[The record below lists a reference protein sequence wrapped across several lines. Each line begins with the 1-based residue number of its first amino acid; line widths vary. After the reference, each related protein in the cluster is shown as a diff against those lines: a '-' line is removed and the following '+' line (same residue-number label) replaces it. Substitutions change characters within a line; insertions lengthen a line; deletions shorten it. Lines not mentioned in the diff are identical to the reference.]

1 MMTSVKNAVPYSFP
15 FFLALSKVFKIPSM
29 CAKFKPEFKSV
40 NSSFLS
46 RKGFLFH
53 QGLLGQNTPV
63 GIGLIE
69 LTKQSD
75 KLNYKPFLKHCIL
88 ETILHAF
95 LSFLFVWSKIFCSKN
110 SALFCGAK
118 SFVLKTEPYS
128 FFSFFFFF

>member
-1 MMTSVKNAVPYSFP
+1 MPCLILFL

-88 ETILHAF
+88 QTILHAF

-110 SALFCGAK
+110 WAL
-118 SFVLKTEPYS
+118 
-128 FFSFFFFF
+128 FFFFFILFFFFLISLGGWHSMLQY

>member
-1 MMTSVKNAVPYSFP
+1 
-15 FFLALSKVFKIPSM
+15 M
-29 CAKFKPEFKSV
+29 CQVQARVQV
-40 NSSFLS
+40 NQ
-46 RKGFLFH
+46 GFLFH

-88 ETILHAF
+88 QTILHAF

-110 SALFCGAK
+110 WAL
-118 SFVLKTEPYS
+118 
-128 FFSFFFFF
+128 FFFFFIFFFFFDFVRGVAFDVTVLKFCVSGVLCMKLKNMRDSLATEDIISWE

>member
-1 MMTSVKNAVPYSFP
+1 
-15 FFLALSKVFKIPSM
+15 M
-29 CAKFKPEFKSV
+29 CQVQARVQVSQ
-40 NSSFLS
+40 
-46 RKGFLFH
+46 GFLFH

-88 ETILHAF
+88 QTILHAF

-110 SALFCGAK
+110 WALFFFLFFLIFFDFVRGVV
-118 SFVLKTEPYS
+118 FDVTVLKFCVSGVLCMKLKNMRDSLATEDIIS
-128 FFSFFFFF
+128 WE

>member
-1 MMTSVKNAVPYSFP
+1 
-15 FFLALSKVFKIPSM
+15 M
-29 CAKFKPEFKSV
+29 CQVQARVQVSQ
-40 NSSFLS
+40 
-46 RKGFLFH
+46 GFLFH

-88 ETILHAF
+88 QTILHAF

-110 SALFCGAK
+110 WAL
-118 SFVLKTEPYS
+118 
-128 FFSFFFFF
+128 FFFFFILFFFFDFVRGVAFDVTVLKFCVSGVLCMKLKNMRDSLATEDIISWE